1 LLFYTQYAIIQS
13 LASASATPAKLQV
26 QPQQFCLVANNK
38 EVVMDWIYLF
48 KVAFV
53 FALAWKL
60 LFVIFFSAAN
70 VFPDA
75 LYDESSAQVSH
86 SIEKIL

>member
-1 LLFYTQYAIIQS
+1 
-13 LASASATPAKLQV
+13 
-26 QPQQFCLVANNK
+26 
-38 EVVMDWIYLF
+38 MDWIYLF